1 MPHHKI
7 IAIPGGGIKG
17 VVSAVYL
24 KRLVNKNHI
33 SLDELFCLSGTS
45 TGVIITAL
53 LAKPQ
58 PFSVDDVVELYQ
70 ELASKV
76 FKRPNEWIP
85 SWVSKLCSGA
95 SYDTKKLNEIASY
108 YLGNTR
114 VGDCPRKFVA
124 TIHSTDEQLGSYRA
138 AAPLFI
144 TNFKTPFNQHIQ
156 DFKMS
161 DVITGACAAPTYFYP
176 HQFHHGGHWH
186 KWTDGGVLD
195 NASCIGAVSVA
206 THQYNQDRVKLD
218 DIAMLCLE
226 NGGHYYKDPADRKPA
241 FWRVP
246 RTGRLIINSLTQGG
260 QTLSLK
266 HMRYLLG
273 SRFYD
278 LNYTTPED
286 CDLDAY
292 KEIPRLIEFA
302 EQQKLRAV
310 KAWLKGYFSDELKQ

>member
-124 TIHSTDEQLGSYRA
+124 TIHNLSSTELYRQL
-138 AAPLFI
+138 
-144 TNFKTPFNQHIQ
+144 HIP
-156 DFKMS
+156 
-161 DVITGACAAPTYFYP
+161 V
-176 HQFHHGGHWH
+176 
-186 KWTDGGVLD
+186 
-195 NASCIGAVSVA
+195 
-206 THQYNQDRVKLD
+206 
-218 DIAMLCLE
+218 
-226 NGGHYYKDPADRKPA
+226 
-241 FWRVP
+241 
-246 RTGRLIINSLTQGG
+246 
-260 QTLSLK
+260 
-266 HMRYLLG
+266 
-273 SRFYD
+273 
-278 LNYTTPED
+278 
-286 CDLDAY
+286 
-292 KEIPRLIEFA
+292 
-302 EQQKLRAV
+302 
-310 KAWLKGYFSDELKQ
+310 